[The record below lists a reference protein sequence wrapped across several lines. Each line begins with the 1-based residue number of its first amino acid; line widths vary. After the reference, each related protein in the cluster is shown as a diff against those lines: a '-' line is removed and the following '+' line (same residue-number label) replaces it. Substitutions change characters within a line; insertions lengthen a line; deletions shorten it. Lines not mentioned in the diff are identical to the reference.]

1 MEKILPGKILPGK
14 YVEIAYDLF
23 EINPDGKED
32 LVHTVEPK
40 DAERF
45 IFGVTPGLIP
55 ALAHALE
62 GLEQGRTFDVV
73 VPASQGFPYNPDDV
87 ATLDRSI
94 FLDDKGAFDSEK
106 IFVGARVPMITG
118 DGYQIAGKVIEI
130 TPQHVKMDFNHPLV
144 GKDLRFKG
152 TVEVVRDATEQELH
166 PTCGCGG
173 CGGGSCGD
181 GCGDQ
186 DGCCGGCN

>member
-1 MEKILPGKILPGK
+1 MEKIVPGK

-23 EINPDGKED
+23 EIHPDGKEE

-45 IFGVTPGLIP
+45 IFGITPGLIKP
-55 ALAHALE
+55 LADALE
-62 GLEQGRTFDVV
+62 GLEQGEGFDVV

-87 ATLDRSI
+87 ATLDREI
-94 FLDDKGAFDSEK
+94 FLDDKGNFDSGK

-130 TPQHVKMDFNHPLV
+130 TADKVKMDFNHPLV

-152 TVEVVRDATEQELH
+152 SAVVVRDATEQELH
-166 PTCGCGG
+166 PSCGG
-173 CGGGSCGD
+173 CGGGCGSGSCG
-181 GCGDQ
+181 